1 MQNLIRVGVICLIA
15 LFWRGPAKAEVGDP
29 TIETDHPQYPG
40 EGVFQTT
47 ESCVRWATRGAK
59 SDHEKALAL
68 FNWILTHQ
76 WHNASPQEW
85 CAPGVSPGERP
96 NDTDMMVYDANR
108 GRFSYG
114 YGLCGTVHAWNEV
127 YWKAL
132 GMPAR
137 RRAFPGH
144 TNSEVLVDGKWR
156 AFDTDMAGI
165 VFNRDGTVAGYDDII
180 KDVTLLDLPKTPWP
194 RYPFA
199 WPSDF
204 DTMRAGWKEVAAG
217 GNWYSMYASGY
228 EGQPAV
234 VHLRTG
240 ETFTRY
246 FDPDTFGGPAKR
258 RFWHRQPGGPN
269 RLWTFANG
277 GTPFH
282 DGAKSNCR
290 GQTTYGNAIFDYA
303 PDLTN
308 DTFREGT
315 TEHQNVAPSPTGL
328 RAVDGKPATVIFEHF
343 SPYVICGDP
352 VDNEDPMQHK
362 ATDGLVVS
370 GVSQGEIKA
379 QISPDQGQTWHELPA
394 QRDRIQWDL
403 TEFVKGRYGWCLR
416 LSWFGDAQLREL
428 KMTTTCQVN
437 QAMYPRLK
445 PGGSTVTYRAGG
457 RSVVPVLPLLSDE
470 TATVQQYE
478 DRAKRSA
485 NIDFIGR
492 RPGQRTAYNVR
503 GPKPAS
509 VVFKVNSPSD
519 LIGLSA
525 AARFTVRSPSPPGA
539 EYALS
544 WSVDDGDTWKQLG
557 HVALPADNEFSSG
570 WVYGKVDD
578 IPADARSALVRVDLN
593 GGGYQTGLVTAE
605 LYGLRKTAAPSA
617 ATITYGW
624 TEDGRDREHS
634 FEVPAGAITATSN
647 VPTGKSIRDKFVRIS
662 K

>member
-1 MQNLIRVGVICLIA
+1 MANRLHIGAIFVVSLCCYSLAIGEI
-15 LFWRGPAKAEVGDP
+15 GDP
-29 TIETDHPQYPG
+29 TIQTDHPQYPG
-40 EGVFQTT
+40 EGAFQTP
-47 ESCVRWATRGAK
+47 EACARWATAQAK
-59 SDHEKALAL
+59 SDHDRALAL

-85 CAPGVSPGERP
+85 CTPGVSPGQRP
-96 NDTDMMVYDANR
+96 DDTELMVYDANR

-144 TNSEVLVDGKWR
+144 TNSEVFVDGKWR

-165 VFNRDGTVAGYDDII
+165 VFNRDGSVAGYDDIA
-180 KDVTLLDLPKTPWP
+180 KDLTLLDLPKTPWP

-204 DTMRAGWKEVAAG
+204 DAMRSGWKQVAAG

-290 GQTTYGNAIFDYA
+290 GQTTYGNAVFEYV

-308 DTFREGT
+308 DSFREGV
-315 TEHQNVAPSPTGL
+315 TEHSSVASSLTGL
-328 RAVDGKPATVIFEHF
+328 RAINGKPATVVFEHF

-352 VDNEDPMQHK
+352 VDDEDPMQHK
-362 ATDGLVVS
+362 ATDGLVVA
-370 GVSQGEIKA
+370 GTSQGEIKA
-379 QISPDQGQTWHELPA
+379 EISADQGQTWQELPA
-394 QRDRIQWDL
+394 QRDTLRWDL
-403 TEFVKGRYGWCLR
+403 TEYVKGRYGWR
-416 LSWFGDAQLREL
+416 LKVSWFGDAQLHDIR
-428 KMTTTCQVN
+428 MTTTCQMS
-437 QAMYPRLK
+437 QTIYPRLK
-445 PGGSTVTYRAGG
+445 PGGSTVTYRTGG
-457 RSVVPVLPLLSDE
+457 RAVAAVLPRLNE
-470 TATVQQYE
+470 EAATIRDFE
-478 DRAKRSA
+478 DRSKRSA
-485 NIDFIGR
+485 NLDFVGR
-492 RPGQRTAYNVR
+492 SPSQRTAYSVR

-509 VVFKVNSPSD
+509 VVFRVNAPTV
-519 LIGLSA
+519 LVGLSA

-539 EYALS
+539 EYGLQ
-544 WSVDDGDTWKQLG
+544 WSVDNGSTWHKLG
-557 HVALPADNEFSSG
+557 HVALPADNEISSG

-578 IPADARSALVRVDLN
+578 IPADARSALVRVDLY
-593 GGGYQTGLVTAE
+593 GGGYQSGLVTAE

-624 TEDGRDREHS
+624 TEDGKDREHS
-634 FEVPAGAITATSN
+634 FQVPAGATTATSN